1 MSFDFAAA
9 RAAMVESQVRVSD
22 VTDVAIQ
29 DAMRVVPRETLC
41 PADWRTLAYADME
54 IPLKGGLY
62 LMRPREIA
70 KLLQALRPRA
80 GETALAIAAPYAAAV
95 LQAMGLQVE
104 RLDKGDL
111 KKPPKAF
118 GGGGYDVIV
127 CEGAVPAAPAGWL
140 AALAEGGRLA
150 VVERTGPVGRAK
162 LYLKAGDGVG
172 AREVF
177 DAAPPILP
185 GFKPAPQFAF

>member
-29 DAMRVVPRETLC
+29 DAMRVVPREALC
-41 PADWRTLAYADME
+41 PADWRTLAYADVE

-62 LMRPREIA
+62 LMRPREAA
-70 KLLQALRPRA
+70 KLLQTLRPRA

-95 LQAMGLQVE
+95 LQAIGLQVD

-111 KKPPKAF
+111 KTPK
-118 GGGGYDVIV
+118 GDGYDVIV
-127 CEGAVPAAPAGWL
+127 CEGAVPSAPAGWL

-150 VVERTGPVGRAK
+150 VVERSGPMGQAK
-162 LYLKAGDGVG
+162 LYLKSGGGVG
-172 AREVF
+172 VREVF
-177 DAAPPILP
+177 DAAPPMLP
-185 GFKPAPQFAF
+185 GFEPAPQFAF